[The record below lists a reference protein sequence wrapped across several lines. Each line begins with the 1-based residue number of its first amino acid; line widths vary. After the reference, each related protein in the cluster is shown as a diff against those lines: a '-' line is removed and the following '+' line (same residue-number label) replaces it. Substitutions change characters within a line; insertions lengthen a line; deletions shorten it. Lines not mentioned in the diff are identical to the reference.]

1 MSLKLIKSNWMNKI
15 FLFSLLVSL
24 VYSANA
30 TTTVKCYNPEYAGK
44 KLDFLKYT
52 DPVTKKTELV
62 FSMQF
67 DTSGKSEASVNIT
80 STSYVF
86 TDFGVYRAMLFLEP
100 DITLNLKLPP
110 LREKS
115 FADQKNPYFTPM
127 SFWFVSESKGYL
139 NNQISGLTQI
149 TNQLTDK
156 YFNELYFSHSK
167 EIFDSICY
175 QIENRYPD
183 TSSKSFN
190 AHKKLTIKL
199 IEVDAFRLKPE
210 KYSAIFSSLSQN
222 HWDQPAFI
230 NLFEKTFEGQLSFTA
245 KSINGQEVKNA
256 VNQSDISFLL
266 RFIQNKYQVSGQI
279 ADLALLKMLYDAF
292 YSGYFSNSS
301 IKTLVNDKHFTQHSN
316 QMIKNASANIS
327 ERFNHL
333 QKGTEAPV
341 ICLSD
346 LDGNKK
352 CTNTNNEK
360 FKYLVFA
367 DTEMI
372 VCREQLKYLT
382 HIEERFQNYLE
393 IFVIHRDTDKNAIRK
408 FLDEN
413 NVPGTNL
420 IDDGNTVIAKYNVKS
435 FPICFLLDENHKI
448 KFQNAKAPL
457 EGFEQQFGSFLQ
469 QELFQRQRNQAR

>member
-1 MSLKLIKSNWMNKI
+1 MYKI
-15 FLFSLLVSL
+15 FLFFLLAAI
-24 VYSANA
+24 VYSANSA
-30 TTTVKCYNPEYAGK
+30 TNVKCYNPEYAGK
-44 KLDFLKYT
+44 KLDFYKYA

-67 DTSGKSEASVNIT
+67 DASGKSEASVNT
-80 STSYVF
+80 ATTSYVF
-86 TDFGVYRAMLFLEP
+86 SDFGVYRGMLFLEP
-100 DITLNLKLPP
+100 NKIINLKLPP

-115 FADQKNPYFTPM
+115 FADQKNPYFAPL
-127 SFWFVSESKGYL
+127 SFWFVSESKEHL
-139 NNQISGLTQI
+139 NDQISGLTQI

-167 EIFDSICY
+167 ETFETINY
-175 QIENRYPD
+175 QIDTKYPD
-183 TSSKSFN
+183 TSSETFN
-190 AHKKLTIKL
+190 THKKLTIKL
-199 IEVDAFRLKPE
+199 IEVEAFRLKPE

-222 HWDQPAFI
+222 HWNQPAFI

-245 KSINGQEVKNA
+245 QSINGQEVKNA
-256 VNQSDISFLL
+256 VNQSDMSFLL
-266 RFIQNKYQVSGQI
+266 KFIQQKYQVSGQVT
-279 ADLALLKMLYDAF
+279 DLALLKMLYDAF
-292 YSGYFSNSS
+292 YSGYFSSSS
-301 IKTLVNDKHFTQHSN
+301 IKTLVKNKRFTQNSN
-316 QMIKNASANIS
+316 QIIKKTSANIL

-341 ICLSD
+341 ICLND

-352 CTNTNNEK
+352 CTNKNSDK

-367 DTEMI
+367 DTEMV

-382 HIEERFQNYLE
+382 NIEERFQEYLE
-393 IFVIHRDTDKNAIRK
+393 IFVIHRDTDKSAIKK

-413 NVPGTNL
+413 KIPGTNL
-420 IDDGNTVIAKYNVKS
+420 IDDGNTVISKYNVKS
-435 FPICFLLDENHKI
+435 FPLCFLLDENHKI